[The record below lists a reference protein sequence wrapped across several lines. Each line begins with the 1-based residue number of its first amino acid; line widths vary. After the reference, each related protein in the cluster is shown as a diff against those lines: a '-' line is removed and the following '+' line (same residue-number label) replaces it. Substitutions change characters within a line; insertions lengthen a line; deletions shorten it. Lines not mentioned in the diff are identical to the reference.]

1 MEVPLDR
8 DVDQFPLFEVV
19 VKKRGRGW
27 RWHVCTS
34 EGAVVMQGSESSRP
48 AANYKADRALFLLL
62 LSAPYRSIRL
72 SNPASA
78 SHSGR
83 NPSTASPQIYPFGG
97 FEISPRRQD
106 PV

>member
-1 MEVPLDR
+1 
-8 DVDQFPLFEVV
+8 
-19 VKKRGRGW
+19 
-27 RWHVCTS
+27 
-34 EGAVVMQGSESSRP
+34 MQGSESSRP

-78 SHSGR
+78 SSSRSGR
-83 NPSTASPQIYPFGG
+83 NPSTASSQTYPFSG
-97 FEISPRRQD
+97 FEIRPRRQD